1 MRAQMKDTPPID
13 ANAGG
18 AGFLDELPKGWEGM
32 IDSVDDASL
41 SGLRLGS
48 LGFLP
53 GRQLRLARVAPMG
66 DPIAVDIGGQRVGLR
81 RADARAVRLRN
92 RRAPDGA
99 AG

>member
-1 MRAQMKDTPPID
+1 MKDVSPID
-13 ANAGG
+13 STAGE

-41 SGLRLGS
+41 SGVRLGS

-53 GRQLRLARVAPMG
+53 GRLLRLVKIAPMG